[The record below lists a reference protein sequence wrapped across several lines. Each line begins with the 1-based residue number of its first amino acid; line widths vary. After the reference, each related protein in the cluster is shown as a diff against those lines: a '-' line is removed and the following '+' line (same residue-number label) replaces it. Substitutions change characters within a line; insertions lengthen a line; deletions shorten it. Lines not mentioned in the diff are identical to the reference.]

1 MDCKLFETR
10 RILFQLMILNH
21 CYKEL
26 RIEFT
31 LWRDRGYTH
40 LSLYIFQLKFAD
52 DEETYQV
59 NSDDLFNIGFT
70 IKFENSGLVLVAN
83 RYTKQQFY
91 CVFDPHFK
99 RQHVEDNSPQQND
112 YFESDNEPKSN
123 TVQNSTFSIIT
134 G

>member
-1 MDCKLFETR
+1 MR
-10 RILFQLMILNH
+10 
-21 CYKEL
+21 
-26 RIEFT
+26 
-31 LWRDRGYTH
+31 
-40 LSLYIFQLKFAD
+40 FAD

-99 RQHVEDNSPQQND
+99 RQHVEDKSPQQND

-123 TVQNSTFSIIT
+123 PVQNSAFSIIT